1 MRGKFEASI
10 FQRIF
15 LEYAGSRE
23 EYEKN
28 ILELFKKNIVKRLS
42 VLCSSAS
49 SKGAKLCAEDAI
61 EDAIEP
67 HSNGA
72 QR

>member
-28 ILELFKKNIVKRLS
+28 ILELFKKNIVERLS
-42 VLCSSAS
+42 WKSQRWPGVRAIAKVLLA
-49 SKGAKLCAEDAI
+49 GT
-61 EDAIEP
+61 
-67 HSNGA
+67 A
-72 QR
+72 Q

>member
-28 ILELFKKNIVKRLS
+28 ILELFKKNIVKRLR
-42 VLCSSAS
+42 
-49 SKGAKLCAEDAI
+49 SKREFA
-61 EDAIEP
+61 
-67 HSNGA
+67 
-72 QR
+72 